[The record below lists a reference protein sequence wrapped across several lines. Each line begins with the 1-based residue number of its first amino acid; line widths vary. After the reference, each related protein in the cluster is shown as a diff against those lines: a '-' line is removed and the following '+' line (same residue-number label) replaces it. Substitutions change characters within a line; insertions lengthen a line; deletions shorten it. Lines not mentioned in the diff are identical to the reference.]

1 MTQAVPLHDVLIM
14 LLAAV
19 AVVSVFR
26 RLQASAALGYLV
38 AGALIGPSGLALLDN
53 ADASSVL
60 AQFGVVFLLFAVGL
74 ELSIE
79 RLASLRRFVFGLG
92 ATQMAVT
99 SGVFCLGLIALGQE
113 PAAALILS
121 TGLALSSTA
130 IVLQTLLERREIL
143 STQGRVALAV
153 LLFQDLAVVPLL
165 ALVPLLVPSDAGI
178 LRALA
183 GALVK
188 ATAAIILILAIGRL
202 LVRPALRAVA
212 RGNTPELFT
221 GVVLLLVLGV
231 GWLTERAGLSMA
243 LGAFLAGLLIAET
256 EYRPQVEGDIQ
267 PFRGLL
273 LALFFMTVGMGFD
286 LGLLRDRWLLLA
298 MLLLGLLIAKAG
310 ILVGLAALFRL
321 PLSVSV
327 RLGVSLAQGGEFA
340 FVLFLLARDAGVL
353 PRAVTDV
360 AMLVTGL
367 SMAVTPL
374 LLSIARALS
383 RRLDTAPSGPHGVL
397 MEDTS
402 HLQNHVVIAG
412 FGRVGQTLGLLL
424 ESVYAPYLALDLDSE
439 HVILARRQGL
449 PVFFGDASRADVL
462 KAAAVERARVVV
474 ITLDEPAAA
483 TRTVQVLR
491 NMMPDLPILA
501 RARDV
506 SQCEK
511 LALAGATSV
520 VPEIVEGSLQLG
532 GVLLGALGESSD
544 KVLEVLEQFRRQSYS
559 RLIEI
564 RPLIRATPSR

>member
-1 MTQAVPLHDVLIM
+1 M
-14 LLAAV
+14 
-19 AVVSVFR
+19 
-26 RLQASAALGYLV
+26 
-38 AGALIGPSGLALLDN
+38 
-53 ADASSVL
+53 
-60 AQFGVVFLLFAVGL
+60 
-74 ELSIE
+74 
-79 RLASLRRFVFGLG
+79 
-92 ATQMAVT
+92 
-99 SGVFCLGLIALGQE
+99 
-113 PAAALILS
+113 ILS

-130 IVLQTLLERREIL
+130 IVLQTLLERRGIL

-178 LRALA
+178 LRAPA

-202 LVRPALRAVA
+202 LVRPALQAVA

-243 LGAFLAGLLIAET
+243 LGAFLAGSLIAET

-286 LGLLRDRWLLLA
+286 LGVLDRWLLVA
-298 MLLLGLLIAKAG
+298 MLLPGLLIAKAG
-310 ILVGLAALFRL
+310 ILVGVAALFRL

-353 PRAVTDV
+353 PRAVTDI

-383 RRLDTAPSGPHGVL
+383 RRLRLRRAVRTA
-397 MEDTS
+397 
-402 HLQNHVVIAG
+402 
-412 FGRVGQTLGLLL
+412 
-424 ESVYAPYLALDLDSE
+424 
-439 HVILARRQGL
+439 
-449 PVFFGDASRADVL
+449 
-462 KAAAVERARVVV
+462 
-474 ITLDEPAAA
+474 
-483 TRTVQVLR
+483 
-491 NMMPDLPILA
+491 
-501 RARDV
+501 
-506 SQCEK
+506 C
-511 LALAGATSV
+511 
-520 VPEIVEGSLQLG
+520 
-532 GVLLGALGESSD
+532 
-544 KVLEVLEQFRRQSYS
+544 
-559 RLIEI
+559 
-564 RPLIRATPSR
+564 

>member
-1 MTQAVPLHDVLIM
+1 MTQAVQLHDVLIM

-38 AGALIGPSGLALLDN
+38 AGALIGPSGLALLNN
-53 ADASSVL
+53 AEATSEL
-60 AQFGVVFLLFAVGL
+60 ARFGVVFLLFSVGL
-74 ELSIE
+74 KLSIE

-92 ATQMAVT
+92 ATQMALT
-99 SGVFCLGLIALGQE
+99 SGVFCLGLIALGQQ

-130 IVLQTLLERREIL
+130 IVLQTLVERREML
-143 STQGRVALAV
+143 STHGRVALAV

-165 ALVPLLVPSDAGI
+165 ALVPLLAPSDAGI

-188 ATAAIILILAIGRL
+188 GTAAIILILAIGRL

-231 GWLTERAGLSMA
+231 GWLTEQAGLSMA

-273 LALFFMTVGMGFD
+273 LALFFMAVGMGLD
-286 LGLLRDRWLLLA
+286 LVLLRDRWLLLA
-298 MLLLGLLIAKAG
+298 TLLLGLLTAKAG
-310 ILVGLAALFRL
+310 ILVGLATLFRL
-321 PLSVSV
+321 SPSVSV
-327 RLGVSLAQGGEFA
+327 RVGVSLAEGGEFA

-353 PRAVTDV
+353 PKAVTTI

-374 LLSIARALS
+374 LLSVARALS
-383 RRLDTAPSGPHGVL
+383 RRLDTTPSGQHGVL

-424 ESVYAPYLALDLDSE
+424 ESANAPYLALDLDSE

-449 PVFFGDASRADVL
+449 PVFFGDASRAEVL

-532 GVLLGALGESSD
+532 GALLGALGESPD

-559 RLIEI
+559 RLTEL
-564 RPLIRATPSR
+564 RPLIGSTPSR